1 VLWRNIETLFIS
13 WRNEGAEDVWL
24 HERDALIIHE
34 RLLLLHGG
42 LKGVQDMASLQAA
55 LARPRQHYSYADRI
69 DAIELAAL
77 YVVIFIYEVE
87 PQLLAA

>member
-1 VLWRNIETLFIS
+1 MSGEMKAQKI
-13 WRNEGAEDVWL
+13 VWL
-24 HERDALIIHE
+24 DERDALIIHE
-34 RLLLLHGG
+34 PLVLLHGG
-42 LKGVQDMASLQAA
+42 LKSVRDMTSLQAA
-55 LARPRQHYSYADRI
+55 LARPKHYSYADRV